1 MLVSCPS
8 CSTTYRVS
16 DNLITTRNPTFR
28 CSRCKHT
35 FVLELQFETNTEE
48 AKAPPPFEAPQE
60 DEGKSAEL
68 SFSFPS
74 TQTDTTE
81 KIIEEDPH
89 SVEATKPP
97 LTDIQDQQPPTDSQ
111 DQQSSEPPTPP
122 SEESSAQEEEL
133 AEATSTHEQ
142 DTSQPFIPPS
152 PTDWKADFEAVE

>member
-35 FVLELQFETNTEE
+35 FVLELKFETDTEE
-48 AKAPPPFEAPQE
+48 AKAPPPSEAPQE

-81 KIIEEDPH
+81 KIVDEGPH

-97 LTDIQDQQPPTDSQ
+97 LT
-111 DQQSSEPPTPP
+111 
-122 SEESSAQEEEL
+122 
-133 AEATSTHEQ
+133 
-142 DTSQPFIPPS
+142 
-152 PTDWKADFEAVE
+152 